1 MSRMGSAVQW
11 VQENGLENDPK
22 ALQKYLTY
30 LEKVKNKNNGYNKRS
45 KTERQSDTA
54 DSER

>member
-22 ALQKYLTY
+22 ALQKYLIY
-30 LEKVKNKNNGYNKRS
+30 LNKIKEDAHRKDTKVKEQPRVRNNS
-45 KTERQSDTA
+45 
-54 DSER
+54 